1 MKKAIIAAFVLISA
15 AGRLVAGEADADA
28 PSPFAFDRIV
38 IDADF
43 PGGYQVETA
52 DVDGDG
58 KLDVVGLGGD
68 VCAWYQNPTWKK
80 RIITDKMTAPG
91 VISSAA
97 ADIDGD
103 GKAEIAIAY
112 EFEMNQ
118 PNRGKLLLAKQGATL
133 DDPWV
138 VEPCPNIPSIHR
150 LRWGD
155 LDGDGRLQLLVA
167 PIFGPAAKPPTY
179 DDPAQIV
186 SVVPGGVFLGPARGF
201 VVAPLANR
209 LVTHAA
215 EILPSFGPI
224 KRPVVLVASNE
235 GVTLVEPG
243 DGKAKAQ
250 VRALVPGATGER
262 PKRGASEIHRG
273 KFKDG
278 RMFLATVEPWHG
290 TDVVVW
296 PQKSADSLEFGPRTV
311 LDDTLADGHALWV
324 VDLNG
329 DGQDEIFA
337 GHRGK
342 GHRVALYDYN
352 ADSRTW
358 RRTIIDQA
366 VAAQDLRGGDV
377 DGDGKPDV
385 VVIGGSTHNVVLYQS
400 R

>member
-150 LRWGD
+150 LR
-155 LDGDGRLQLLVA
+155 
-167 PIFGPAAKPPTY
+167 
-179 DDPAQIV
+179 
-186 SVVPGGVFLGPARGF
+186 
-201 VVAPLANR
+201 
-209 LVTHAA
+209 
-215 EILPSFGPI
+215 
-224 KRPVVLVASNE
+224 
-235 GVTLVEPG
+235 
-243 DGKAKAQ
+243 
-250 VRALVPGATGER
+250 
-262 PKRGASEIHRG
+262 
-273 KFKDG
+273 
-278 RMFLATVEPWHG
+278 
-290 TDVVVW
+290 
-296 PQKSADSLEFGPRTV
+296 
-311 LDDTLADGHALWV
+311 
-324 VDLNG
+324 
-329 DGQDEIFA
+329 
-337 GHRGK
+337 
-342 GHRVALYDYN
+342 
-352 ADSRTW
+352 
-358 RRTIIDQA
+358 
-366 VAAQDLRGGDV
+366 
-377 DGDGKPDV
+377 
-385 VVIGGSTHNVVLYQS
+385 
-400 R
+400 